1 MKWSLLRKRRL
12 HWTVPCVRPI
22 KSTTKRPTW
31 KIPMIIQKAKLHNE
45 LKIVRV
51 TKCDAFSPFCIIFRQ
66 FCSGDTIVR
75 RTFIAALFGGTFGL
89 MLHTCL
95 MIPTNNNFSLS
106 ALCSEYAIA
115 NIFVDLSMIF
125 VSVFFFLSVF
135 CLVFVLFWILDIYVY
150 FSLCIC
156 CAWWAPFNVFFS
168 CSPCLGRCVRMVFH
182 ILMVFLEMSITPL
195 ITIDLVVA
203 K

>member
-1 MKWSLLRKRRL
+1 MLFHL
-12 HWTVPCVRPI
+12 
-22 KSTTKRPTW
+22 
-31 KIPMIIQKAKLHNE
+31 
-45 LKIVRV
+45 
-51 TKCDAFSPFCIIFRQ
+51 FCIIFRQ

-125 VSVFFFLSVF
+125 VSVFFFSVF
-135 CLVFVLFWILDIYVY
+135 CLVFVLFWILDLYVY

-156 CAWWAPFNVFFS
+156 CGWWAPFNVFLLLSLSRSVCTYGISHFDGFS
-168 CSPCLGRCVRMVFH
+168 WNVDNALDYHWLGSRQVIFKWIR
-182 ILMVFLEMSITPL
+182 IKDEN
-195 ITIDLVVA
+195 
-203 K
+203 